1 MMNGMTKKTYSI
13 WLQNSVH
20 NKKIYDLI
28 KRYASEEHKDSFS
41 PHVTLVSNINSE
53 EKALKVLHK
62 LSHNKSSVVF
72 DKVSTGDT
80 YFQKLYLESSD
91 NSFFFECVSKIE
103 GWPSLWVPHLSLSY
117 GDELPKSFDL
127 GELNELIPITISF
140 DTLSLYKTGPKVS
153 EWKEITTLRLN

>member
-1 MMNGMTKKTYSI
+1 MNKIIIKSPAKINLYLKILNKLLVKKSTVI
-13 WLQNSVH
+13 
-20 NKKIYDLI
+20 
-28 KRYASEEHKDSFS
+28 
-41 PHVTLVSNINSE
+41 
-53 EKALKVLHK
+53 
-62 LSHNKSSVVF
+62 F
-72 DKVSTGDT
+72 DRVSTGDT

-91 NSFFFECVSKIE
+91 NSYFFNAVSKIE
-103 GWPSLWVPHLSLSY
+103 GWPSLWVPHMSLCY

>member
-1 MMNGMTKKTYSI
+1 MIKETYSI

-20 NKKIYDLI
+20 NKKIHDLI
-28 KRYASEEHKDSFS
+28 KRYASEENKDSFS

-53 EKALKVLHK
+53 KKALKVLQK
-62 LSHNKSSVVF
+62 LSENKSSVIF
-72 DKVSTGDT
+72 DKVSVGNT

-91 NSFFFECVSKIE
+91 NSYFFSSVANIQ
-103 GWPSLWVPHLSLSY
+103 GWPSLWVPHLSLCY

-127 GELNELIPITISF
+127 GELNELIPITLSF

-153 EWKEITTLRLN
+153 EWKEITTQSLH

>member
-1 MMNGMTKKTYSI
+1 MIKETYSI

-20 NKKIYDLI
+20 NKKIHDLI
-28 KRYASEEHKDSFS
+28 KRYANEENKDSFS

-53 EKALKVLHK
+53 KKALKVLQK
-62 LSHNKSSVVF
+62 LSENKSSVIF
-72 DKVSTGDT
+72 DKVSVGNT

-91 NSFFFECVSKIE
+91 NSYFFSSVANIQ
-103 GWPSLWVPHLSLSY
+103 GWPSLWVPHLSLCY

-127 GELNELIPITISF
+127 GELNELIPITLSF

-153 EWKEITTLRLN
+153 EWKEITTQSLY

>member
-1 MMNGMTKKTYSI
+1 MIKETYSI

-20 NKKIYDLI
+20 NKKIHDLI
-28 KRYASEEHKDSFS
+28 KRYANEENKDSFS

-53 EKALKVLHK
+53 KKALKVLQK
-62 LSHNKSSVVF
+62 LSENKSSVIF
-72 DKVSTGDT
+72 DKVSVGNT

-91 NSFFFECVSKIE
+91 NSYFFSSVANIQV
-103 GWPSLWVPHLSLSY
+103 WPSLWVPHLSLCY

-127 GELNELIPITISF
+127 GELNELIPITLSF

-153 EWKEITTLRLN
+153 EWKEITTQSLH

>member
-1 MMNGMTKKTYSI
+1 MTKETYSI

-20 NKKIYDLI
+20 NKKIHNLI
-28 KRYASEEHKDSFS
+28 KRYASEENKDSFS

-53 EKALKVLHK
+53 KKALKVLQK
-62 LSHNKSSVVF
+62 LSENKSSVTF
-72 DKVSTGDT
+72 DKVSVGNT

-91 NSFFFECVSKIE
+91 NSYFFSSVANIQ
-103 GWPSLWVPHLSLSY
+103 GWPSLWVPHLSLCY

-127 GELNELIPITISF
+127 GELNELIPITLSF

-153 EWKEITTLRLN
+153 EWKEITTQSLH

>member
-1 MMNGMTKKTYSI
+1 MHSI
-13 WLQNSVH
+13 WLQNSIH
-20 NKKIYDLI
+20 NDKVYNLI
-28 KRYASEEHKDSFS
+28 QRYAKEEKKDSFF
-41 PHVTLVSNINSE
+41 PHVTLVAKINSHE
-53 EKALKVLHK
+53 RATEVMQL
-62 LSHNKSSVVF
+62 LSNKKCNITF
-72 DKVSTGDT
+72 DKISTGDT

-91 NSFFFECVSKIE
+91 NSYFVNPVSEIE

-153 EWKEITTLRLN
+153 EWKEITTLLLD

>member
-1 MMNGMTKKTYSI
+1 MYSI
-13 WLQNSVH
+13 WLQNSTH
-20 NKKIYDLI
+20 NDEVYNLI
-28 KRYASEEHKDSFS
+28 ERYAKEEKKVPFF
-41 PHVTLVSNINSE
+41 PHVTLVTKIKSY
-53 EKALKVLHK
+53 EKATEVLQL
-62 LSHNKSSVVF
+62 LSNKKCNITF
-72 DKVSTGDT
+72 DKISTGDT

-91 NSFFFECVSKIE
+91 NSYFFNSVSKIE

-117 GDELPKSFDL
+117 GNELPKSFDL

>member
-1 MMNGMTKKTYSI
+1 MTKETYSI

-28 KRYASEEHKDSFS
+28 KRYASEENKDSFS
-41 PHVTLVSNINSE
+41 PHVTLVSNINSG
-53 EKALKVLHK
+53 EKALKILQK
-62 LSHNKSSVVF
+62 LSDNKSSVVF
-72 DKVSTGDT
+72 DKVSIGDT

-91 NSFFFECVSKIE
+91 NTYFFECVSKIE

>member
-1 MMNGMTKKTYSI
+1 MTKETYSI

-28 KRYASEEHKDSFS
+28 KRYAIEEHKDSFS

-53 EKALKVLHK
+53 EKALKILQK
-62 LSHNKSSVVF
+62 LSDNKSSVIF

-91 NSFFFECVSKIE
+91 NTYFFECVSKIE

>member
-1 MMNGMTKKTYSI
+1 MTKETYSI

-28 KRYASEEHKDSFS
+28 KRYASEEHKDPFS

-53 EKALKVLHK
+53 EKALKILQK
-62 LSHNKSSVVF
+62 LSDNKSSVIF

-91 NSFFFECVSKIE
+91 NTYFFECVSKIE

>member
-1 MMNGMTKKTYSI
+1 MIKETYSI

-20 NKKIYDLI
+20 NKKIHDLI
-28 KRYASEEHKDSFS
+28 KRYANEENKDSFS

-53 EKALKVLHK
+53 KKALKVLQK
-62 LSHNKSSVVF
+62 LSENKSSVIF
-72 DKVSTGDT
+72 DKVSVGNT

-91 NSFFFECVSKIE
+91 NSYFFSSVANIQ
-103 GWPSLWVPHLSLSY
+103 GWPSLWVPHLSLCY

-127 GELNELIPITISF
+127 GELNELIPITLSF

-153 EWKEITTLRLN
+153 EWKEITTQSLN

>member
-1 MMNGMTKKTYSI
+1 MTKKTYSI

-20 NKKIYDLI
+20 NKKIYDFI

-91 NSFFFECVSKIE
+91 NTYFFNSVSKIE

>member
-1 MMNGMTKKTYSI
+1 MIKETYSI

-20 NKKIYDLI
+20 NKKIHDLI
-28 KRYASEEHKDSFS
+28 KRYANEENKDSFS

-53 EKALKVLHK
+53 KKALKVLQK
-62 LSHNKSSVVF
+62 LSENKSSVIF
-72 DKVSTGDT
+72 DKVSVGDT

-91 NSFFFECVSKIE
+91 NSYFFSSVANIQ
-103 GWPSLWVPHLSLSY
+103 GWPSLWVPHLSLCY

-127 GELNELIPITISF
+127 GELNELIPITLSF

-153 EWKEITTLRLN
+153 EWKEITTQSLH